1 MESISGSTVPLKS
14 KVCRSD
20 KVGSSE
26 LKVMWVLFIWL
37 FLCQSTTAAVKEVLC
52 HISSQPSHIPHI
64 KGVQC
69 CISGPACPWEGRS
82 TLVKLFGGKILGILS
97 SQIWSNLY
105 TPHSAC
111 MSGVQ
116 VCLHCAWHGWV
127 MIIKVCNMTWVG
139 NIMIWQS
146 SSIRTP
152 GDELAK
158 NFRGKTRVRSIHR
171 VGMVGKVQWRDLGG
185 HPYSGIFKGAK
196 HGLAR

>member
-1 MESISGSTVPLKS
+1 MESISGSAAPLKS
-14 KVCRSD
+14 KFCKSG

-69 CISGPACPWEGRS
+69 CLSGPACPWEGRS
-82 TLVKLFGGKILGILS
+82 TLVKLFGGQILGILS

-127 MIIKVCNMTWVG
+127 LGNDHKSLQLQLQWTWLGMEISWYDKVKFLH
-139 NIMIWQS
+139 QD
-146 SSIRTP
+146 P
-152 GDELAK
+152 GGRACQEL
-158 NFRGKTRVRSIHR
+158 
-171 VGMVGKVQWRDLGG
+171 
-185 HPYSGIFKGAK
+185 
-196 HGLAR
+196 